1 MLADAANLLGSVAA
15 TPDEYT
21 DLTSYWMV
29 FIIAFSSTVLDCL
42 ALPRLAKFRFGPDR
56 NKPKTAEEKRA
67 LVRAFHYLI
76 LRVYIYN
83 VGYTLLSVVLDAD
96 VSFALIIFI
105 VGGIQTFLMHTWR
118 ASFATYAATDDE
130 DLEEEEE
137 EEEQTYDLVEG
148 AEEE

>member
-1 MLADAANLLGSVAA
+1 MLTDAANLLGCVTAI
-15 TPDEYT
+15 PDEYPA
-21 DLTSYWMV
+21 LV
-29 FIIAFSSTVLDCL
+29 IIIALSSTVLDCL

-67 LVRAFHYLI
+67 LVLAFHYLI

-83 VGYTLLSVVLDAD
+83 VGYTLLSVLLDAD
-96 VSFALIIFI
+96 VSYALIIFI
-105 VGGIQTFLMHTWR
+105 VGAVQTFLMHTWR
-118 ASFATYAATDDE
+118 ASFATYASTDDE
-130 DLEEEEE
+130 DLEEDE